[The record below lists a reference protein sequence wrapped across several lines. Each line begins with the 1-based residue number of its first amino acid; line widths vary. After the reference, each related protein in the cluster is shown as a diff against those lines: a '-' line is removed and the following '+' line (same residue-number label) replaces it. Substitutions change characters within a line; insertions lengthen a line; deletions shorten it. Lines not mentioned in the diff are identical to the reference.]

1 MIKHRETKTLN
12 DFHVCDKRYDMLICS
27 ASFEERCLTV
37 ASSINKDAIDFAI
50 VCRYN
55 GYAQLSEHY
64 NSMLLE
70 TLGNIAMAVSL
81 DKDHPLSIYDTLHD
95 IIIEKH
101 PKSVLLDIST
111 FTRETILIALM
122 LFKQD
127 AFKDIDVTLCYVP
140 ADRYSTSNNNEV
152 NAVSEIW
159 LSKGVNEI
167 RTVLGYAGSFTSLKK
182 TLLIVLV
189 GFEKERAE
197 ILINRFE
204 ADKLYLGY
212 VPPQESH
219 NETLSEINIAN
230 FNRLVSIV
238 GDCNTVEFSCRY
250 IDKTYSA
257 LKDII
262 ESNKEEYNI
271 IISPMNNKIS
281 TLAVANV
288 AFEYPEVQV
297 CYAST
302 NQYNTEAYSSA
313 ADKVVL
319 FDFQQPL
326 SRIKGSG
333 PSDMCGRC

>member
-1 MIKHRETKTLN
+1 MINHRETKTLN
-12 DFHVCDKRYDMLICS
+12 EFHSCAKHYDMLICS
-27 ASFEERCLTV
+27 ASFEERCLAV
-37 ASSINKDAIDFAI
+37 ASSINKDAIDIAI
-50 VCRYN
+50 VCRYD
-55 GYAQLSEHY
+55 GYAQLSE
-64 NSMLLE
+64 NNNNKLLD
-70 TLGNIAMAVSL
+70 TLGNKAITVTL
-81 DKDHPLSIYDTLHD
+81 DKDQPLSIYDTLHD
-95 IIIEKH
+95 VVTEKH
-101 PKSVLLDIST
+101 PQNVLLDIST
-111 FTRETILIALM
+111 FTRETILIGLM

-140 ADRYSTSNNNEV
+140 ADRYSASNNDEV
-152 NAVSEIW
+152 SDIW

-182 TLLIVLV
+182 SLLIVLV

-219 NETLSEINIAN
+219 NEALSKINISN

-238 GDCNTVEFSCRY
+238 GDCNTFEFSCRY
-250 IDKTYSA
+250 LDRTYDA
-257 LKDII
+257 LKGII
-262 ESNKEEYNI
+262 ELNKEEYNI
-271 IISPMNNKIS
+271 IISPMNNKLS

-313 ADKVVL
+313 ADKVIL
-319 FDFQQPL
+319 FDF
-326 SRIKGSG
+326 K
-333 PSDMCGRC
+333 

>member
-12 DFHVCDKRYDMLICS
+12 EFHSCDKHYDMLICS
-27 ASFEERCLTV
+27 ASFEERCLAV
-37 ASSINKDAIDFAI
+37 ASSINKDAIDVAI
-50 VCRYN
+50 VCRYD
-55 GYAQLSEHY
+55 GYAQLSE
-64 NSMLLE
+64 NNNNKLLD
-70 TLGNIAMAVSL
+70 TFGDKSMAVSL
-81 DKDHPLSIYDTLHD
+81 DKDQPLSIYDTLHD
-95 IIIEKH
+95 LVIEKH
-101 PKSVLLDIST
+101 PRSVLLDIST
-111 FTRETILIALM
+111 FTRETILIVLM

-127 AFKDIDVTLCYVP
+127 AFKDIEVTLCYVP
-140 ADRYSTSNNNEV
+140 ADRYSASESDNV
-152 NAVSEIW
+152 NDIW
-159 LSKGVNEI
+159 LSKGVNDI
-167 RTVLGYAGSFTSLKK
+167 RTILGYAGTFTSLKK

-197 ILINRFE
+197 ILINGFE

-219 NETLSEINIAN
+219 NEALSEINIAN

-238 GDCNTVEFSCRY
+238 GDCNTFEFSCRY
-250 IDKTYSA
+250 LDRTYDA
-257 LKDII
+257 LKSIV

-271 IISPMNNKIS
+271 IISPMNNKLS

-313 ADKVVL
+313 ADKVIL
-319 FDFQQPL
+319 FDF
-326 SRIKGSG
+326 K
-333 PSDMCGRC
+333 

>member
-12 DFHVCDKRYDMLICS
+12 EFHSCDKHYDMLICS
-27 ASFEERCLTV
+27 ASFEERCLAV
-37 ASSINKDAIDFAI
+37 ASSINKDAIDVAI
-50 VCRYN
+50 VCRYD
-55 GYAQLSEHY
+55 GYAQLSE
-64 NSMLLE
+64 NNNNKLLD
-70 TLGNIAMAVSL
+70 TFGDKSMAVSL
-81 DKDHPLSIYDTLHD
+81 DKDQPLSIYDTLHD
-95 IIIEKH
+95 LVIEKH
-101 PKSVLLDIST
+101 PRSVLLDIST
-111 FTRETILIALM
+111 FTRETILIVLM

-127 AFKDIDVTLCYVP
+127 AFKDIEVTLCYVP
-140 ADRYSTSNNNEV
+140 ADRYSASESDNV
-152 NAVSEIW
+152 NDIW
-159 LSKGVNEI
+159 LSKGVNDI
-167 RTVLGYAGSFTSLKK
+167 RTILGYAGTFTSLKK

-197 ILINRFE
+197 ILINGFE

-219 NETLSEINIAN
+219 NEALSEINIAN

-238 GDCNTVEFSCRY
+238 GDCNTFEFSCRY
-250 IDKTYSA
+250 LDRTYDA
-257 LKDII
+257 LKSIV

-271 IISPMNNKIS
+271 IISPMNNKLS

-313 ADKVVL
+313 ADKVIL
-319 FDFQQPL
+319 FDF
-326 SRIKGSG
+326 R
-333 PSDMCGRC
+333 

>member
-1 MIKHRETKTLN
+1 
-12 DFHVCDKRYDMLICS
+12 MLICS
-27 ASFEERCLTV
+27 ASFEERCLAV
-37 ASSINKDAIDFAI
+37 ASSINKEAIDDAI

-55 GYAQLSEHY
+55 GNAHLSEI
-64 NSMLLE
+64 NNNKLLD
-70 TLGNIAMAVSL
+70 TLDNKAIAVSL
-81 DKDHPLSIYDTLHD
+81 DKDLPLSIYDTLHD
-95 IIIEKH
+95 IILEKC

-140 ADRYSTSNNNEV
+140 ADRYSTSNNDG
-152 NAVSEIW
+152 VSEIW

-167 RTVLGYAGSFTSLKK
+167 RTVLGFAGSFTSLKK

-197 ILINRFE
+197 ILINGFE

-219 NETLSEINIAN
+219 NKALSEINIAN
-230 FNRLVSIV
+230 FTRLVSIV
-238 GDCNTVEFSCRY
+238 GECDTFEFSCRY
-250 IDKTYSA
+250 LDQTYDA
-257 LKDII
+257 LKGII
-262 ESNKEEYNI
+262 ESNKDEYNI
-271 IISPMNNKIS
+271 IISPMNNKLS

-288 AFEYPEVQV
+288 AFEYPDVQV

-302 NQYNTEAYSSA
+302 NQYNTDAYSSA
-313 ADKVVL
+313 ADKVIL
-319 FDFQQPL
+319 FDYQ
-326 SRIKGSG
+326 
-333 PSDMCGRC
+333 

>member
-1 MIKHRETKTLN
+1 
-12 DFHVCDKRYDMLICS
+12 MLICS
-27 ASFEERCLTV
+27 ASFEERCLAV
-37 ASSINKDAIDFAI
+37 ASSINKDAIDDAI

-55 GYAQLSEHY
+55 GYVQLSE
-64 NSMLLE
+64 NNNNKLLD
-70 TLGNIAMAVSL
+70 TFGSKAMAISL
-81 DKDHPLSIYDTLHD
+81 DKDMPLAIYDTLHD
-95 IIIEKH
+95 IIIEKQ
-101 PKSVLLDIST
+101 PKSILLDITT

-127 AFKDIDVTLCYVP
+127 VFKDIDVTLSYVP
-140 ADRYSTSNNNEV
+140 ADRYSTSENNSV
-152 NAVSEIW
+152 NDIW

-167 RTVLGYAGSFTSLKK
+167 RTILGYAGSFTSLKK

-197 ILINRFE
+197 ILINSFE

-219 NETLSEINIAN
+219 NEALSEINVAN
-230 FNRLVSIV
+230 FTRLVSIV
-238 GDCNTVEFSCRY
+238 GDCNTFEFSCRY
-250 IDKTYSA
+250 LDRTYGV

-271 IISPMNNKIS
+271 IISPMNNKMS
-281 TLAVANV
+281 TLAVANI
-288 AFEYPEVQV
+288 AYDYPEVQV

-313 ADKVVL
+313 ADKVIL
-319 FDFQQPL
+319 FDFQ
-326 SRIKGSG
+326 
-333 PSDMCGRC
+333 

>member
-12 DFHVCDKRYDMLICS
+12 EFHSCVRHYDMLICG
-27 ASFEERCLTV
+27 AGFEERCLAVT
-37 ASSINKDAIDFAI
+37 SSINKDAIDVAI

-55 GYAQLSEHY
+55 GYAQLSE
-64 NSMLLE
+64 NNNNKLLE
-70 TLGNIAMAVSL
+70 SLGSKAIAVSL
-81 DKDHPLSIYDTLHD
+81 DKDLPLANYDTLHD
-95 IIIEKH
+95 IIFEKQ
-101 PKSVLLDIST
+101 PKSVLVDIST

-122 LFKQD
+122 LFKQEV
-127 AFKDIDVTLCYVP
+127 FKDIDVTLCYVP
-140 ADRYSTSNNNEV
+140 ADRYSASESDSV
-152 NAVSEIW
+152 NDIW

-167 RTVLGYAGSFTSLKK
+167 RTILGYAGAFTSLKK

-212 VPPQESH
+212 VPPLESH
-219 NETLSEINIAN
+219 NEALSEINIAN
-230 FNRLVSIV
+230 FTRLVSII
-238 GDCNTVEFSCRY
+238 GECNTFEFSCRY
-250 IDKTYSA
+250 LDRTYDA

-262 ESNKEEYNI
+262 ETNKEEYNI
-271 IISPMNNKIS
+271 IISPMNNKLS

-313 ADKVVL
+313 ADKVIL
-319 FDFQQPL
+319 FDFH
-326 SRIKGSG
+326 
-333 PSDMCGRC
+333 

>member
-1 MIKHRETKTLN
+1 MKSVIKHRKTQLLS
-12 DFHVCDKRYDMLICS
+12 DFNTCDRHYDMLICS
-27 ASFEERCLTV
+27 ASFEERCLAV
-37 ASSINKDAIDFAI
+37 AAFINKDAVDVAI

-55 GYAQLSEHY
+55 GYVQLSE
-64 NSMLLE
+64 NNNNKLLD
-70 TLGNIAMAVSL
+70 TLGNKAIAVSL
-81 DKDHPLSIYDTLHD
+81 DKDQPLAIYDTLHD
-95 IIIEKH
+95 IIIERR

-127 AFKDIDVTLCYVP
+127 AFKEIDVTLSYVP
-140 ADRYSTSNNNEV
+140 ADRYSTSENNRIND
-152 NAVSEIW
+152 IW

-167 RTVLGYAGSFTSLKK
+167 RTILGYAGSFTSLKK

-197 ILINRFE
+197 FLINSFE
-204 ADKLYLGY
+204 ADKLYLGC

-219 NETLSEINIAN
+219 SEALSEINKAN
-230 FNRLVSIV
+230 FIRLTDLV
-238 GDCNTVEFSCRY
+238 GECNTFEFSCRY
-250 IDKTYSA
+250 LDRTFSV
-257 LKDII
+257 LKEIV

-271 IISPMNNKIS
+271 IISPMNNKLS

-302 NQYNTEAYSSA
+302 NQYNTDAYSSA
-313 ADKVVL
+313 ADKVIL
-319 FDFQQPL
+319 LEF
-326 SRIKGSG
+326 S
-333 PSDMCGRC
+333 

>member
-1 MIKHRETKTLN
+1 
-12 DFHVCDKRYDMLICS
+12 MLICG
-27 ASFEERCLTV
+27 ASFEERCLAVT
-37 ASSINKDAIDFAI
+37 SSINKDAIDVAI

-55 GYAQLSEHY
+55 GYAQLSE
-64 NSMLLE
+64 NNNNKLLE
-70 TLGNIAMAVSL
+70 SLGSKAIAVSL
-81 DKDHPLSIYDTLHD
+81 DKDLPLANYDTLHD
-95 IIIEKH
+95 IIFEKQ
-101 PKSVLLDIST
+101 PKSVLVDIST

-122 LFKQD
+122 LFKQEV
-127 AFKDIDVTLCYVP
+127 FKDIDVTLCYVP
-140 ADRYSTSNNNEV
+140 ADRYSASESDSV
-152 NAVSEIW
+152 NDIW

-167 RTVLGYAGSFTSLKK
+167 RTILGYAGAFTSLKK

-212 VPPQESH
+212 VPPLESH
-219 NETLSEINIAN
+219 NEALSEINIAN
-230 FNRLVSIV
+230 FTRLVSII
-238 GDCNTVEFSCRY
+238 GECNTFEFSCRY
-250 IDKTYSA
+250 LDRTYDA

-262 ESNKEEYNI
+262 ETNKEEYNI
-271 IISPMNNKIS
+271 IISPMNNKLS

-313 ADKVVL
+313 ADKVIL
-319 FDFQQPL
+319 FDFH
-326 SRIKGSG
+326 
-333 PSDMCGRC
+333 